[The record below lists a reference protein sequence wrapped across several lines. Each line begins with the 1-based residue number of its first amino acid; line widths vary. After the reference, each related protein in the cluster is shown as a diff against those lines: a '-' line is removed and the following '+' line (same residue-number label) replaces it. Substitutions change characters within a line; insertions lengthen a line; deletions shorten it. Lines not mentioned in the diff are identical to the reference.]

1 MPPITN
7 ALLPPT
13 VALLLLL
20 QTQFVASNPIVVD
33 LELQHP
39 RLSNSQSHRAF
50 PKTVHLFTPQQTIF
64 PSFVSSLLRSHSSN
78 SFSSRPVS
86 VDLLG
91 GITKVGE
98 YYTRITIGGQHVRV
112 QVDTGSST
120 LALPLAEC
128 DRCLPS
134 DQRYNPRRSRTGH
147 ARWISCVND
156 LCEPDA
162 CALHKCSVCSSRD
175 ACCSEENP
183 QACGFLLR
191 YGDGS
196 LARGALMVDLMSWGS
211 GNVSAPVIFG
221 GILHDS
227 VDFERPI
234 VDGILGMGYE
244 ALACNPTCVEPPFQ
258 QMVKEG
264 AVDDSFSICIT
275 GQGGKL
281 VLGAFDPS
289 MARSNLTYVPL
300 ALSDPPTFYT
310 MNVSNLITVGD
321 RQVNVPN
328 LRAGILD
335 SGTTLVVV
343 SETTFLILLDQ
354 LVKFHCD
361 VPGLCDTDKPW
372 FMPSA
377 CVKMDPE
384 MLNRLPS
391 FTFHLGSNSDFSLE
405 LRPEDYMLHMDGR
418 REQGYR
424 CVGIMAM
431 KELQEGTDIIFGNT
445 VMQRYV
451 SYYDRKHKRIGFAE
465 AAEGC
470 GGGSSCASNTQCD
483 ECALSSGCS
492 YNFQTQSCKERRG
505 GVGLIPYPECSGARC
520 FCRLGRQA
528 GLTFGVVDGFI
539 GTLLIVGVGLF
550 VVLLYSRRGGSG
562 LDAIGR
568 GGDREPIYPGDDDE
582 DDVYEDSAVSERNEM
597 GKKYTPL
604 PAE

>member
-1 MPPITN
+1 MVVVVLQPQCLKANLI
-7 ALLPPT
+7 
-13 VALLLLL
+13 VA
-20 QTQFVASNPIVVD
+20 D
-33 LELQHP
+33 LEVQHP
-39 RLSNSQSHRAF
+39 RRSSPNSRHGF
-50 PKTVHLFTPQQTIF
+50 PKTVHLFTPEKSLIPT
-64 PSFVSSLLRSHSSN
+64 FVSRHLGRKI
-78 SFSSRPVS
+78 SFSSRAVS

-98 YYTRITIGGQHVRV
+98 YYTRITVGGQHVRV

-134 DQRYNPRRSRTGH
+134 DQRYNQRLSRTGH

-156 LCEPDA
+156 LCKPDT
-162 CALHKCSVCSSRD
+162 CALHKCPVCSARD

-196 LARGALMVDLMSWGS
+196 LARGALMVDIMAWGN

-258 QMVKEG
+258 QMVKAGVIEDG
-264 AVDDSFSICIT
+264 FSICIT

-281 VLGAFDPS
+281 VLGAFDKS
-289 MARSNLTYVPL
+289 LAKGNLTYVPL

-310 MNVSNLITVGD
+310 MNVSNHVTVGD
-321 RQVNVPN
+321 RQVSVPN

-335 SGTTLVVV
+335 SGTTLIVV

-354 LVKFHCD
+354 LVRFHCD
-361 VPGLCDTDKPW
+361 VPGLCNTDKPW

-377 CVKMDPE
+377 CVKLDPE
-384 MLNRLPS
+384 MVAKLPS
-391 FTFHLGSNSDFSLE
+391 FTFHLGTNGEFDLE
-405 LRPEDYMLHMDGR
+405 LRPEDYMLQMNR
-418 REQGYR
+418 PTEQGYR

-431 KELQEGTDIIFGNT
+431 KKMQKGTDIIFGNT

-451 SYYDRKHKRIGFAE
+451 SHYDRKGKRLGFAE
-465 AAEGC
+465 AVEGC
-470 GGGSSCASNTQCD
+470 GGGSSCSSNTQCV
-483 ECALSSGCS
+483 ECASSPGCS
-492 YNFQTQSCKERRG
+492 YNFRTQSCREKTG
-505 GVGLIPYPECSGARC
+505 GIGLVPYPECAGNGC
-520 FCRLGRQA
+520 FCQLGRQA
-528 GLTFGVVDGFI
+528 GLTFGILDGFV
-539 GTLLIVGVGLF
+539 GSLLIVAVGIF
-550 VVLLYSRRGGSG
+550 VVALYSRRGGP
-562 LDAIGR
+562 DAGGIGR
-568 GGDREPIYPGDDDE
+568 GGDHEPIYTVDDE
-582 DDVYEDSAVSERNEM
+582 DDEDAGQGGLDAGRT
-597 GKKYTPL
+597 GKEYMPVPT
-604 PAE
+604 A